1 MAGEVFG
8 TLYSGSSGNATYLGD
23 STGGILVDVG
33 KNAKQTTLALQE
45 MGLSPERIHAIF
57 LTHEHSD
64 HITGLRVFANRYH
77 IPVYASL
84 GTLEALDEKGHL
96 QGDFPVFQMVNTAD
110 IGDFHV
116 QCFHTSHDCA
126 EGMGY
131 TVTMPSGKTVSVATD
146 LGIMTEEV
154 KSAILGSRTILLES
168 NHDLG
173 MLFNGPYPYALK
185 QRISSEF
192 GHLNNDDAADTALDL
207 VRAGAQHIILGH
219 LSRENNLPDL
229 AFQTTASMLMGAGAK
244 AGSDYLLDVAPRSRT
259 LLTEVL

>member
-23 STGGILVDVG
+23 RSGGILVDVG

-45 MGLSPERIHAIF
+45 MGLAPEQVHAIF

-64 HITGLRVFANRYH
+64 HIAGLRVFANRYH

-84 GTLEALDEKGHL
+84 GTLEALDAKGHL
-96 QGDFPVFQMVNTAD
+96 RGDFPVFQMVRTAD

-116 QCFHTSHDCA
+116 ECFHTSHDCA

-131 TVTMPSGKTVSVATD
+131 TVTLPSGKKVSVATD
-146 LGIMTEEV
+146 LGVMTEEV
-154 KSAILGSRTILLES
+154 KTAILGSRNILLES

-185 QRISSEF
+185 QRISSEI
-192 GHLNNDDAADTALDL
+192 GHLNNDDAADAALDL
-207 VRAGAQHIILGH
+207 VEHGALHIILGH

-229 AFQTTASMLMGAGAK
+229 AFTTTASMLQGKGAK
-244 AGSDYLLDVAPRSRT
+244 VGSDYLLDVAPRDRT

>member
-8 TLYSGSSGNATYLGD
+8 TLYSGCSGNATYLGD
-23 STGGILVDVG
+23 RSGGILIDVG

-45 MGLSPERIHAIF
+45 MGLVPESIHAIF

-64 HITGLRVFANRYH
+64 HIAGLRVFANRYH
-77 IPVYASL
+77 IPVYGSL
-84 GTLEALDEKGHL
+84 GTLEALDSKGHL
-96 QGDFPVFQMVNTAD
+96 RGDFPVFQMVSTAD

-116 QCFHTSHDCA
+116 ACFHTSHDCA

-131 TVTMPSGKTVSVATD
+131 TVTLPSGKNVSVATD
-146 LGIMTEEV
+146 LGVMTEEV
-154 KSAILGSRTILLES
+154 KSSILGSRTVLLES

-185 QRISSEF
+185 QRISSET
-192 GHLNNDDAADTALDL
+192 GHLNNDDAADTAMDL
-207 VRAGAQHIILGH
+207 VRAGTQHIILGH

-229 AFQTTASMLMGAGAK
+229 AYQTTASMLLGGGAK
-244 AGSDYLLDVAPRSRT
+244 AGADYLLDVAPRSRT